1 MTGALPERFAAWFA
15 GRGWTPRQHQLAVL
29 AAAEAGETA
38 LLIAPTGGG
47 KTLAGF
53 LPSLVELAAEP
64 RPGIHTIY
72 VSPLKALGTD
82 VARNLTAPVVEM
94 GLAVT
99 VETRSGD
106 TPQSRRARQK
116 ERPPNIL
123 LTTPESLALLVS
135 QATAPEMFGGLRCV
149 VIDEVHALAGTKRGD
164 QLGLCLAR
172 LARLAPGARRVGLS
186 ATVAYPDAIAAYVG
200 CGGPVRRVE
209 VAEGAPPALEIR
221 LGKGRVPWSGRMGLN
236 SAAVILER
244 IQAAGMSIVFVNT
257 RAQGELLFQALWRLN
272 EDTLPIA
279 LHHGSLDIAQRR
291 RVEAA
296 MARGEL
302 RAVVATSSLDLGID
316 WGGVDQVIQV
326 GAPKGVSRL
335 LQRVGRSNHRMDEA
349 SRAILVPANRFE
361 VLECEAAMQGVAAR
375 ELDGEPPRPGGLDVL
390 AQHVLLMACAAPFQ
404 PDELFAEVTAAAPYA
419 ELTRETFEDVL
430 RFVEDGGYALSAYER
445 YRKLFRDADGRVE
458 VRSARIARIARMNIG
473 TIVEMPLL
481 KVRLAGP
488 RSSRGAGGALGEIE
502 ESFVGMMVPGDTFVF
517 AGRLLRY
524 LRIRETTVECAEGGR
539 GDPMVPAY
547 AGGKYPLTSNL
558 AARVRAMLH
567 DPASWAAFPEA
578 VRDWL
583 ALQQRRS
590 TLPGADDLLVEV
602 FPRNGR
608 WYTVAYCFEGRNA
621 HQTLGMLLT
630 RRMERAGAGPLGF
643 VATDYVI
650 SVWSAHEPG
659 DMAELFQQD
668 MLGDDL
674 EAWMAES
681 SLLRRTFRNVAVI
694 AGLVDRAQPG
704 ADRTRR
710 QVTVNTDL
718 IYDVLRRH
726 QPDHILLRATRAD
739 AARGLTDVGR
749 IAEMLAR
756 VAGKVRTVRLDRVS
770 PLAVPVMLDIG
781 REFVRTAEDE
791 DALLAETEA
800 LVAEASGEAET
811 SREPMR
817 VHPVHRAN
825 LTKMVRRDTPKAAS
839 QEEPSWPDLIRPS
852 APLRPNRVLPAK
864 RPVRP
869 HRADARANPLR
880 PFHDEDVAE
889 PLAAP
894 PGHDNL

>member
-1 MTGALPERFAAWFA
+1 M
-15 GRGWTPRQHQLAVL
+15 L

-53 LPSLVELAAEP
+53 LPSLVDLAARP
-64 RPGIHTIY
+64 RPGIHTLY

-82 VARNLTAPVVEM
+82 VARNLTAPIGEM
-94 GLAVT
+94 GLPVT

-116 ERPPNIL
+116 EHPPNIL
-123 LTTPESLALLVS
+123 LTTPESLALLLS
-135 QATAPEMFGGLRCV
+135 QTAAPDTFRDLRCV
-149 VIDEVHALAGTKRGD
+149 VVDEIHALAGTKRGD
-164 QLGLCLAR
+164 QLALCLAR
-172 LARLAPGARRVGLS
+172 LATLAPTARRTGLS
-186 ATVAYPDAIAAYVG
+186 ATVAYKDAIQAYVG
-200 CGGPVRRVE
+200 CGGPVRLVE
-209 VAEGAPPALEIR
+209 VAEGEPPELEIR
-221 LGKGRVPWSGRMGLN
+221 LSEDRVPWSGRMGLA
-236 SAAVILER
+236 SAAVILDR
-244 IQAAGMSIVFVNT
+244 IRAAGMTIVFVNT
-257 RAQGELLFQALWRLN
+257 RAQGELLFQALWKLN
-272 EDTLPIA
+272 EETLPIA

-296 MARGEL
+296 MSRGEL

-335 LQRVGRSNHRMDEA
+335 LQRVGRSNHRMDVA

-361 VLECEAAMQGVAAR
+361 VLECEAAVQGVAAR
-375 ELDGEPPRPGGLDVL
+375 ELDGDPPRPGGLDVL
-390 AQHVLLMACAAPFQ
+390 AQHILLMAAAAPFL
-404 PDELFAEVTAAAPYA
+404 PDELFAEIIRASPYA
-419 ELTRETFEDVL
+419 ALTRETFEDVL

-445 YRKLFRDADGRVE
+445 YRKLFRDADDRVE
-458 VRSARIARIARMNIG
+458 VRSERIARLARMNIG

-481 KVRLAGP
+481 KVRMVGQ
-488 RSSRGAGGALGEIE
+488 RGGSLGEIE
-502 ESFVGMMVPGDTFVF
+502 ESFVNMMTPGDTFMF

-524 LRIRETTVECAEGGR
+524 LRIRETTVECVDGGR

-567 DPASWAAFPEA
+567 DPAAWGAFPEQ
-578 VRDWL
+578 VREWL
-583 ALQQRRS
+583 ALQQQRS
-590 TLPGADDLLVEV
+590 TLPGPDDLLVEV

-630 RRMERAGAGPLGF
+630 RRMERAGTGPLGF

-650 SVWSAHEPG
+650 AVWSANEPG
-659 DMAELFQQD
+659 DMAALFQQD

-694 AGLVDRAQPG
+694 AGLVDRSQPG
-704 ADRTRR
+704 ADRNRR

-756 VAGKVRTVRLDRVS
+756 VQGKVRTVRLSRVS
-770 PLAVPVMLDIG
+770 PLAIPVLLDIG
-781 REFVRTAEDE
+781 REFVRTTEDE

-800 LVAEASGEAET
+800 LVAEATGEAEP
-811 SREPMR
+811 SQEPMR

-825 LTKMVRRDTPKAAS
+825 LTKMIRRDRDK
-839 QEEPSWPDLIRPS
+839 
-852 APLRPNRVLPAK
+852 
-864 RPVRP
+864 
-869 HRADARANPLR
+869 ARAR
-880 PFHDEDVAE
+880 
-889 PLAAP
+889 AA
-894 PGHDNL
+894 G